1 MPINHLRRIIMFFI
15 SHIVRPSFIS
25 SKVKHVKTTYFVS
38 RRIGLLTVEL
48 KIPSM
53 AHDILKIIHDL
64 K

>member
-1 MPINHLRRIIMFFI
+1 MPINHLRRIIRRFI
-15 SHIVRPSFIS
+15 SHIVHPSFILS
-25 SKVKHVKTTYFVS
+25 IVYHVKTTYFVS
-38 RRIGLLTVEL
+38 RRIGLLTVGL